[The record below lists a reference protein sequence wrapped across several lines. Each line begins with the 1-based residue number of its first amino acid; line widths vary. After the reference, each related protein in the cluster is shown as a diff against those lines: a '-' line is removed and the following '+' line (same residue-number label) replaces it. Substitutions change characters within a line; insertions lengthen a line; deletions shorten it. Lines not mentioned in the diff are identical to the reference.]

1 MHEIRAVKTAQPFS
15 CLLRVGPY
23 TLERNMEL
31 PMNTVCIIYVF
42 LCVCAVVWLVG
53 CCVVCLLLCV
63 CVFLSLYIYIYIERE
78 SERESERIWYHL
90 CPYGDSW
97 TESQVSTPIM

>member
-23 TLERNMEL
+23 TLKRNMEL

-63 CVFLSLYIYIYIERE
+63 CVSLSLSLYMYIYIYMYVYIY
-78 SERESERIWYHL
+78 I
-90 CPYGDSW
+90 
-97 TESQVSTPIM
+97 